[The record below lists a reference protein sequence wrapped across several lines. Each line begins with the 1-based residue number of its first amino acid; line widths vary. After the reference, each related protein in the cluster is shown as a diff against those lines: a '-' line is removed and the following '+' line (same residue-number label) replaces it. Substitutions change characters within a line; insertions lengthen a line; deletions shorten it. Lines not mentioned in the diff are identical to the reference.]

1 MQNIKNIIFDL
12 GGVFI
17 DIDFNKTKT
26 AFENYGIMDYATKFS
41 QHHASPFFQDFE
53 TGKLSAEEFLEEF
66 RKKFHTDLSDEQITK
81 AWNAMLGH
89 FATEKMEWLTGVNKH
104 YKTYLFSNTNILH
117 QQQFE
122 PQFVQEVGHR
132 LQDYFLHTY
141 YSHDLGLRKPTVE
154 SFEKILEEQGLDKNE
169 TLFVDDT
176 IGNIEGAR
184 NAGLSTFFL
193 DLANGK
199 KLQDIGLLS

>member
-1 MQNIKNIIFDL
+1 MQKIKNIIFDL

-26 AFENYGIMDYATKFS
+26 AFESHGIADYAAKFS
-41 QHHASPFFQDFE
+41 QHHASPMFQDFE
-53 TGKLSAEEFLEEF
+53 TGKLSAAEFLDMF
-66 RKKFHTDLSDEQITK
+66 RRTFNTDLSDAAITK
-81 AWNAMLGH
+81 AWNAMLGG
-89 FATEKMEWLTGVNKH
+89 FAPHKLEWLENVNKK
-104 YKTYLFSNTNILH
+104 YKTYLFSNTNIIH

-122 PQFVQEVGHR
+122 PQFVHEIGNPI
-132 LQDYFLHTY
+132 QDYFLHTY

-154 SFEKILEEQGLDKNE
+154 SFEKILEEQGLDRNE

-176 IGNIEGAR
+176 IGNIEGAQK
-184 NAGLSTFFL
+184 AGLSTFFL

-199 KLQDIGLLS
+199 KLTDIVL

>member
-1 MQNIKNIIFDL
+1 MQKIKNIIFDL

-26 AFENYGIMDYATKFS
+26 AFEANGITDYATKFS
-41 QHHASPFFQDFE
+41 QHHASPMFQDFE
-53 TGKLSAEEFLEEF
+53 TGQLSAKEFLDAF
-66 RKKFHTDLSDEQITK
+66 RDTFHTHLSDTEIIN

-89 FATEKMEWLTGVNKH
+89 FAPSKIEWLENVNKN
-104 YKTYLFSNTNILH
+104 YRTYLFSNTNILH

-122 PQFVQEVGHR
+122 PRFVQEIGR
-132 LQDYFLHTY
+132 PLQDYFLHTY

-154 SFEKILEEQGLDKNE
+154 SFEKILQEQNLDRSE

-176 IGNIEGAR
+176 IGNIEGAQR
-184 NAGLSTFFL
+184 AGLATFFL

-199 KLQDIGLLS
+199 KLQDIPL